1 MGKQTQRKKPEKR
14 EDLSGRGEITS
25 DLVTVG
31 VRGQGL
37 NTTHLFETLVKSYK
51 VSEIQFLPVNNQEPG
66 GGPFSVPFHSKCP

>member
-1 MGKQTQRKKPEKR
+1 M
-14 EDLSGRGEITS
+14 

-51 VSEIQFLPVNNQEPG
+51 VSEIQFRPANNQEPG
-66 GGPFSVPFHSKCP
+66 GGPFLCPFS